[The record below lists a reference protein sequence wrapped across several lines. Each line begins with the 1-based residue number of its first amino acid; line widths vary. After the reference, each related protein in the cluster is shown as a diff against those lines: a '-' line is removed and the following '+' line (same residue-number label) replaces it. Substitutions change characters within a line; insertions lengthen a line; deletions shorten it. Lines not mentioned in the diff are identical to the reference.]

1 MSRQRKSRK
10 ATQAVSV
17 ESLVALASGLPRPEL
32 DELIAALLALRDA
45 LDDEVAT
52 PDELELMLPR
62 SRKSKAG
69 ASPRIEWKII
79 NGCGPYPYL
88 RYKSGGIHHSF
99 YLKNLKRK

>member
-1 MSRQRKSRK
+1 MPRQRKSRK
-10 ATQAVSV
+10 ATQAVNV
-17 ESLVALASGLPRPEL
+17 ESLVALASGLPRLEL

-45 LDDEVAT
+45 LDDEVAI
-52 PDELELMLPR
+52 PDALGAMPPR

-69 ASPRIEWKII
+69 ASTRIEWKII

-88 RYKSGGIHHSF
+88 RYKSGGTHHSF